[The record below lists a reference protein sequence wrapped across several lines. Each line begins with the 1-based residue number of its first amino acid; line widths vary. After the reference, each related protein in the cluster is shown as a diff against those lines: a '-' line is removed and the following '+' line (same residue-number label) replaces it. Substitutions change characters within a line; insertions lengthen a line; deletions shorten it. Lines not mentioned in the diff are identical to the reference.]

1 MKSIKP
7 IEVVGVEF
15 DFVELD
21 ESMAIKVG
29 ADYSYR
35 VEYYT
40 ASAYQ
45 ESAIA
50 TLEEVVEIIDGGA
63 HPSKG
68 YYEDIPSVD
77 CSHVRQEWTPASL
90 CIPVRIRRWRDQNG
104 LVTSPLDEA
113 ARLEARRIYLS
124 NGEVEV
130 DMTHLVVEPPTTTEH
145 YEWCEEEAASYYR
158 HLIEREVLPDY
169 LRWVEEKAEKKRKEE
184 EKAQA
189 EEAYLASSEH
199 VKQMASYQPVIDFL
213 NKKSFDLKKV
223 EENAALRSL
232 LKSGTAASAVYR
244 WGEYYLAVDG
254 SPKCQLKYL
263 MQTLEQLGYRAK
275 AKPVLRKK

>member
-1 MKSIKP
+1 MKSIKLA
-7 IEVVGVEF
+7 GYTF
-15 DFVELD
+15 RFVELD
-21 ESMAIKVG
+21 DSMGIKVG

-40 ASAYQ
+40 ASTVQ
-45 ESAIA
+45 EPAIV

-63 HPSKG
+63 HPLEG

-77 CSHVRQEWTPASL
+77 CSHTHQEWTPLSL
-90 CIPVRIRRWRDQNG
+90 RIPVRVRRWRDQNG

-130 DMTHLVVEPPTTTEH
+130 DMTHLVVEPSTTTEH
-145 YEWCEEEAASYYR
+145 YEWREEEAVAYY
-158 HLIEREVLPDY
+158 HNLIEREVLPDY
-169 LRWVEEKAEKKRKEE
+169 LRWVEEKAQAETQTEAQAE
-184 EKAQA
+184 AQA
-189 EEAYLASSEH
+189 EEAYLASPEH
-199 VKQMASYQPVIDFL
+199 AKQMASYQPVIDFL

-223 EENAALRSL
+223 GENEALRSL
-232 LKSGTAASAVYR
+232 LKSGTTASVVYR
-244 WGEYYLAVDG
+244 WGKYYLAVDG
-254 SPKCQLKYL
+254 NPKYQLKYL
-263 MQTLEQLGYRAK
+263 MQLIEQLGYRAK

>member
-1 MKSIKP
+1 MKSIKLA
-7 IEVVGVEF
+7 GYTF
-15 DFVELD
+15 GFVELD

-40 ASAYQ
+40 ASACQ
-45 ESAIA
+45 EPAIA
-50 TLEEVVEIIDGGA
+50 TLEEIVEIIDGGT

-77 CSHVRQEWTPASL
+77 CSHTRQEWTPGL
-90 CIPVRIRRWRDQNG
+90 LRIPVRVHRWRDQNG

-145 YEWCEEEAASYYR
+145 YEWREEEAAAHYR
-158 HLIEREVLPDY
+158 DLIEREVLPDY

-189 EEAYLASSEH
+189 EEAYLASPEH
-199 VKQMASYQPVIDFL
+199 AKQMAGYQPVIDFL

-223 EENAALRSL
+223 GENEALRSL
-232 LKSGTAASAVYR
+232 LKSGTVASVVYR
-244 WGEYYLAVDG
+244 WGEYYLAGDG
-254 SPKCQLKYL
+254 NPKCQFKYL
-263 MQTLEQLGYRAK
+263 MQLIEQLGYRAK
-275 AKPVLRKK
+275 AKPVLRNK

>member
-1 MKSIKP
+1 MKSIKLA
-7 IEVVGVEF
+7 GYTF
-15 DFVELD
+15 HLVELD
-21 ESMAIKVG
+21 ESMSIEVG

-40 ASAYQ
+40 ASARQ
-45 ESAIA
+45 KPAIA
-50 TLEEVVEIIDGGA
+50 TLEEVVEVIDGGA

-77 CSHVRQEWTPASL
+77 CSHTRQEWTPGL
-90 CIPVRIRRWRDQNG
+90 LRIPVRVHRWRDQNG
-104 LVTSPLDEA
+104 LITSPLDEA

-145 YEWCEEEAASYYR
+145 YEWREEEAASYYR

-184 EKAQA
+184 EKTQA
-189 EEAYLASSEH
+189 EEAYLASPEH
-199 VKQMASYQPVIDFL
+199 AKQMAGYQPVIDFL
-213 NKKSFDLKKV
+213 NKKSFDIRKV
-223 EENAALRSL
+223 GENEALRSL
-232 LKSGTAASAVYR
+232 LKSGTVASAVYR

-263 MQTLEQLGYRAK
+263 MQLIEQLGYRAK

>member
-1 MKSIKP
+1 MKSIKLA
-7 IEVVGVEF
+7 GYTF
-15 DFVELD
+15 GFVELD

-40 ASAYQ
+40 ASACQ
-45 ESAIA
+45 EPAIA
-50 TLEEVVEIIDGGA
+50 TLEEVVEIINGGT

-77 CSHVRQEWTPASL
+77 CSYTRQEWTPEL
-90 CIPVRIRRWRDQNG
+90 LRIPVRVRRWRDQNG

-145 YEWCEEEAASYYR
+145 YEWREEEAAAHYR
-158 HLIEREVLPDY
+158 DLIEREVLPDY

-189 EEAYLASSEH
+189 EEAYLASPEH
-199 VKQMASYQPVIDFL
+199 AKQMAGYQPVIDFL

-223 EENAALRSL
+223 GENEALRSL
-232 LKSGTAASAVYR
+232 LKSGTVASVVYR

-254 SPKCQLKYL
+254 NPKCQFKYL
-263 MQTLEQLGYRAK
+263 MQLIEQLGYRAK
-275 AKPVLRKK
+275 AKPVLRNK

>member
-1 MKSIKP
+1 MKSIKVAG
-7 IEVVGVEF
+7 IEF
-15 DFVELD
+15 HFVED
-21 ESMAIKVG
+21 EFMTIKVG
-29 ADYSYR
+29 TAYFYR

-40 ASAYQ
+40 APALQ
-45 ESAIA
+45 EPAIL
-50 TLEEVVEIIDGGA
+50 TLEEVVEVIDGGT

-77 CSHVRQEWTPASL
+77 CSYVSQKWTPVSL
-90 CIPVRIRRWRDQNG
+90 RIPVRVRRWRDQNG

-113 ARLEARRIYLS
+113 ACLEARRIYLS

-145 YEWCEEEAASYYR
+145 YEWREEEAAAYYR
-158 HLIEREVLPDY
+158 ALIEREVLPDY
-169 LRWVEEKAEKKRKEE
+169 LSWVEEKAEQKQKEE

-189 EEAYLASSEH
+189 EEAYLASPEH
-199 VKQMASYQPVIDFL
+199 AKQMAGYQPVIDFL

-223 EENAALRSL
+223 GENEALRSL
-232 LKSGTAASAVYR
+232 LKSGAVASAVYR

-254 SPKCQLKYL
+254 NPKCQLKYL
-263 MQTLEQLGYRAK
+263 MQLIEQLGYRAK

>member
-1 MKSIKP
+1 MKSIKLA
-7 IEVVGVEF
+7 GYTF
-15 DFVELD
+15 HLVELD

-40 ASAYQ
+40 ASTVQ
-45 ESAIA
+45 EPAIA
-50 TLEEVVEIIDGGA
+50 TLEEVVEIIDGGT

-90 CIPVRIRRWRDQNG
+90 RIPVRIRRWRDQNG

-113 ARLEARRIYLS
+113 TRLEARRLYLPV
-124 NGEVEV
+124 GEVEV
-130 DMTHLVVEPPTTTEH
+130 DMTHLVVEPSTTTEH
-145 YEWCEEEAASYYR
+145 YEWREEEAAAYYR
-158 HLIEREVLPDY
+158 DIIKREVLPDY
-169 LRWVEEKAEKKRKEE
+169 LRWVEEKVDKKRKEE

-189 EEAYLASSEH
+189 EEAYLASLEH
-199 VKQMASYQPVIDFL
+199 AKQMAGYQPVIDFL

-223 EENAALRSL
+223 GENEALRSL
-232 LKSGTAASAVYR
+232 LKSGTTASVVYR

-254 SPKCQLKYL
+254 NPKYQLKYL
-263 MQTLEQLGYRAK
+263 MQLIEQLGYRAK

>member
-1 MKSIKP
+1 MKSIKLA
-7 IEVVGVEF
+7 GYTF
-15 DFVELD
+15 HLVELD
-21 ESMAIKVG
+21 ESMSIEVG

-40 ASAYQ
+40 ASTVQ
-45 ESAIA
+45 EPAIA
-50 TLEEVVEIIDGGA
+50 TLEEVVEIIDGGT

-77 CSHVRQEWTPASL
+77 CSHTRQEWTPVL
-90 CIPVRIRRWRDQNG
+90 LRIPVRVRRWRDQNG

-113 ARLEARRIYLS
+113 ARLEARHIYLS

-130 DMTHLVVEPPTTTEH
+130 DMTHLVVEPSTTTEH
-145 YEWCEEEAASYYR
+145 YEWREEEAAAYYR
-158 HLIEREVLPDY
+158 DLIEREVLPDY
-169 LRWVEEKAEKKRKEE
+169 LRWVEEKTYKKRKEE

-189 EEAYLASSEH
+189 EEAYLASPEH
-199 VKQMASYQPVIDFL
+199 AKQMAVYQPVIDFL
-213 NKKSFDLKKV
+213 NKKSFDIKKV
-223 EENAALRSL
+223 GENEALRSL
-232 LKSGTAASAVYR
+232 LKSGVASVVYR

-254 SPKCQLKYL
+254 RPKCQLKYL
-263 MQTLEQLGYRAK
+263 MQLIERLGYRAK

>member
-7 IEVVGVEF
+7 IKVANVEF
-15 DFVELD
+15 HFVELD
-21 ESMAIKVG
+21 EFMSIEVG
-29 ADYSYR
+29 DYFYR

-40 ASAYQ
+40 APAVQ
-45 ESAIA
+45 EPTIA
-50 TLEEVVEIIDGGA
+50 TLEEVVEIINGGT

-77 CSHVRQEWTPASL
+77 CSHTRQEWTPGL
-90 CIPVRIRRWRDQNG
+90 LRIPVRVRRWRDQNG
-104 LVTSPLDEA
+104 FVSSPLDEA

-145 YEWCEEEAASYYR
+145 YEWREEEATAYYR
-158 HLIEREVLPDY
+158 DLIEREVLPDY

-189 EEAYLASSEH
+189 EEAYLASPEH
-199 VKQMASYQPVIDFL
+199 AKQMADYQPVIDFL

-223 EENAALRSL
+223 GENEALRSL
-232 LKSGTAASAVYR
+232 LKSGVASVVYR
-244 WGEYYLAVDG
+244 WGEYYLAVDS
-254 SPKCQLKYL
+254 SPKCQLKNL
-263 MQTLEQLGYRAK
+263 MQLIERLGYRAK

>member
-1 MKSIKP
+1 MKSIKLA
-7 IEVVGVEF
+7 GYTF
-15 DFVELD
+15 RFVELD
-21 ESMAIKVG
+21 ESMVIKVG

-40 ASAYQ
+40 ASTVQ
-45 ESAIA
+45 EPAIA

-77 CSHVRQEWTPASL
+77 CSYTRQEWTPELL
-90 CIPVRIRRWRDQNG
+90 CIPVRVRRWRDQNG

-113 ARLEARRIYLS
+113 ARLEARHIYLS

-145 YEWCEEEAASYYR
+145 YEWCEEEAAAYY
-158 HLIEREVLPDY
+158 HNLIEREVLPDY
-169 LRWVEEKAEKKRKEE
+169 LRWVEEKADKKQKKE

-189 EEAYLASSEH
+189 EEAYLASPEH
-199 VKQMASYQPVIDFL
+199 TKQMADYQPVIDFL
-213 NKKSFDLKKV
+213 NKKSFDIKKIG
-223 EENAALRSL
+223 ENETLRSL
-232 LKSGTAASAVYR
+232 LKSGVASVVYR

-254 SPKCQLKYL
+254 SPKCQLKNL
-263 MQTLEQLGYRAK
+263 MQLIERLGYRAK
-275 AKPVLRKK
+275 TKPVLRKR

>member
-7 IEVVGVEF
+7 IEVVGYTF
-15 DFVELD
+15 RFVELD
-21 ESMAIKVG
+21 DSMGIKVG

-40 ASAYQ
+40 ASTVQ
-45 ESAIA
+45 EPAIA

-90 CIPVRIRRWRDQNG
+90 RIPVRIRRWRDQNG
-104 LVTSPLDEA
+104 LITSPLDEA

-145 YEWCEEEAASYYR
+145 YEWREEEAASYYR

-169 LRWVEEKAEKKRKEE
+169 LRWVEEKTYKKQKEE
-184 EKAQA
+184 DKAQA

-199 VKQMASYQPVIDFL
+199 AKQMADYQPVIDFL
-213 NKKSFDLKKV
+213 NKKSFDIRKV
-223 EENAALRSL
+223 GENEALRSL
-232 LKSGTAASAVYR
+232 LKSETAASAVYR